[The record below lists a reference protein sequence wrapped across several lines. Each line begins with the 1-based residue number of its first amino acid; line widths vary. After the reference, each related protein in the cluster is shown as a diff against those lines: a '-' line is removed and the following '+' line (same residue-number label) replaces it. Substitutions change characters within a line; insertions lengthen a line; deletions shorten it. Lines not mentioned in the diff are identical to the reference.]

1 MFEKSSSYR
10 HKRQARVKMT
20 LAGQSPFEAWVFL
33 KLEERLID
41 LLNDERAFIP
51 VKRADGA
58 TVITAKTNI
67 VSIVEYDDE
76 EDTQAAPHPDAAG
89 EAGVQRE
96 DPRAARAGPEPEP
109 EPEPVS
115 EAASPA
121 PEADAPAPDGETDD
135 TAAEDPRA
143 SKQKQRR
150 RADDAEGDGRS
161 EYTRRQFDPYA
172 LLRVARDAS
181 AADIRKAYKARIK
194 AVHPDMLAALDL
206 DEDIEKAINLTAQKV
221 NRAYKMILKERE
233 LGKDGEPAPADSK
246 PDATEAKPEPADA
259 KPEPTDENVQPAEE
273 ERGAA

>member
-1 MFEKSSSYR
+1 MFEKSASYR

-20 LAGQSPFEAWVFL
+20 LAGQKPFEAWVFL
-33 KLEERLID
+33 KIEERLID

-67 VSIVEYDDE
+67 VSIVEYDDS
-76 EDTQAAPHPDAAG
+76 EDERDEKAAPHPDAAG
-89 EAGVQRE
+89 DAGAGRE
-96 DPRAARAGPEPEP
+96 DPRAARAAPEPELAG
-109 EPEPVS
+109 

-121 PEADAPAPDGETDD
+121 PEPDGAAPEDATEKASAEESET
-135 TAAEDPRA
+135 
-143 SKQKQRR
+143 SSQQQRR
-150 RADDAEGDGRS
+150 RADDGDGDARS
-161 EYTRRQFDPYA
+161 ENTRRQFDPYA

-181 AADIRKAYKARIK
+181 AVDIRKAYKARIK
-194 AVHPDMLAALDL
+194 AVHPDTLAALDL

-233 LGKDGEPAPADSK
+233 LAKDGEAAPS
-246 PDATEAKPEPADA
+246 DAAAPETEGAAAKD
-259 KPEPTDENVQPAEE
+259 QPAEE